1 MQLNSQW
8 QHSMEIVYVALF
20 SLVLFLLSFIMLKR
34 TYVKKEFCLGKDFES
49 AMRVAKLMEGK

>member
-1 MQLNSQW
+1 MAA
-8 QHSMEIVYVALF
+8 QHEDCICGFVFISTI
-20 SLVLFLLSFIMLKR
+20 LLSFIMLKR